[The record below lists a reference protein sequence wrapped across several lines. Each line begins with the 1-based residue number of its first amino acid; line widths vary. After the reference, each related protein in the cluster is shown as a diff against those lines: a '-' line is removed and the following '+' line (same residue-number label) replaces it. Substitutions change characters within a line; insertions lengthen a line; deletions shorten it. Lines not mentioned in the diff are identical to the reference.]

1 MILVNCIYFGIII
14 SVTKYIQQQKIVKD
28 MSEAAVASPV
38 EQTVDTPAVEGV
50 EEIIEE
56 IN

>member
-1 MILVNCIYFGIII
+1 
-14 SVTKYIQQQKIVKD
+14 

-38 EQTVDTPAVEGV
+38 EQTVDTPAVEDV